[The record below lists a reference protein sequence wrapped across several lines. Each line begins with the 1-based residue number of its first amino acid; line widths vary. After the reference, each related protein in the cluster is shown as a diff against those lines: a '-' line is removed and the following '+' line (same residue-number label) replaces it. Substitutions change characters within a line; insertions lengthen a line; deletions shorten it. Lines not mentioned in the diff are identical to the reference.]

1 MSDSGSPSGAKTYL
15 RLLGYVVRYW
25 FPFLISVAGL
35 MLHSLAEIAFIDLLG
50 YITDTVGSLTGSAAQ
65 VGSVPRSGMIAGLA
79 QKLFSDELIAESW
92 LVIPL
97 FLIMISAVRGIGY
110 LIGTYFLAYVA
121 NCLVH
126 ALRTDL
132 FNRYLVLPFKFFD
145 QNMAGH
151 LVSLLTFN
159 VQQVTE
165 AGTKAIKTVIQQGSL
180 VIGLMAYLLY
190 TNWILTLFFILS
202 VPFIGYIVAK
212 VSKRF
217 RLISKNIMTA
227 MGDVTHVT
235 QETVHGYQ
243 AVRMFGAVGSERR
256 RMSAASHNNRRQNM
270 KMAFA
275 GALSNPLIILIVSFA
290 FAGITG
296 FMLNP
301 FILNTMT
308 TGSFITFIVASGVLI
323 KPIRQLTEV
332 NSDIQKGI
340 AASESIFTV
349 IDEPAEVDDGKYEVE
364 VVSGKFEFS
373 NISFAYDGSDKEVLK
388 DVSFSVNPGEMIALV
403 GSSGSGKTSLVS
415 LIPRFYRHEKG
426 HILLDGTNVNEFSLI
441 NLRSHIAIVSQNV
454 TLFNGSIFDNIA
466 YGELHNRSSERVKA
480 AAQVAHATE
489 FIEDMP
495 DGFDTPVGDNGVM
508 LSGGQRQRIAIAR
521 AVLKNAPILI
531 LDEATSALDTDSE
544 RHIQAALEDLM
555 KGRTSFVIAH
565 RLSTVEKADRIL
577 VLEKGEIVEQGTHKA
592 LLDAEGRYANLYR
605 KQFDEPKER

>member
-1 MSDSGSPSGAKTYL
+1 MHDAVKPSGIKTYF
-15 RLLGYVVRYW
+15 RLLGYVARYW
-25 FPFLISVAGL
+25 FPFLISVMGL
-35 MLHSLAEIAFIDLLG
+35 MLHSFAEIAFIDLLG
-50 YITDTVGSLTGSAAQ
+50 YITDTVGVLTGSADGTRNIPKMGITAGFAQ
-65 VGSVPRSGMIAGLA
+65 E
-79 QKLFSDELIAESW
+79 LFGPELIKESW

-121 NCLVH
+121 NYLVH

-132 FNRYLVLPFKFFD
+132 FNRYLLLPFKFFD
-145 QNMAGH
+145 QTMAGH
-151 LVSLLTFN
+151 LVSVVTFN

-180 VIGLMAYLLY
+180 VIGLMGYLLY
-190 TNWILTLFFILS
+190 TNWILTLFFFL
-202 VPFIGYIVAK
+202 VLPLIGFIVAK

-217 RLISKNIMTA
+217 RLISKNIMSS

-235 QETVHGYQ
+235 QEAVTGYQ
-243 AVRMFGAVGSERR
+243 AVRMFGAVLSERS
-256 RMSAASHNNRRQNM
+256 RMSNASNDNRRQNM

-301 FILNTMT
+301 FILETMT

-340 AASESIFTV
+340 AASESIFNI
-349 IDEPAEVDDGKYEVE
+349 IDSPAEVDNGTFETE
-364 VVSGKFEFS
+364 VVSGRFDFS
-373 NISFAYDGSDKEVLK
+373 DVSFAYERTGKEVLK
-388 DVSFSVNPGEMIALV
+388 HISFSVSPGETIALV

-415 LIPRFYRHEKG
+415 LIPRFYNYEQGK
-426 HILLDGTNVNEFSLI
+426 ILLDGTDINDFSLA

-454 TLFNGSIFDNIA
+454 TLFNGSIFNNIA
-466 YGELHNRSSERVKA
+466 YGELQGASLEKVRNA
-480 AAQVAHATE
+480 AKIAHATE
-489 FIEDMP
+489 FIEEMP
-495 DGFDTPVGDNGVM
+495 NGFETEVGDNGVM

-544 RHIQAALEDLM
+544 RHIQQALEELM

-577 VLEKGEIVEQGTHKA
+577 VLEKGQIIEHGSHEELIQAK
-592 LLDAEGRYANLYR
+592 GRYANLYR
-605 KQFDEPKER
+605 KQFDEPKEE

>member
-1 MSDSGSPSGAKTYL
+1 MSDSGSTSGAKTYL

-25 FPFLISVAGL
+25 FPFLISIVGL

-65 VGSVPRSGMIAGLA
+65 VGSVPRSGMTAGLA

-121 NCLVH
+121 NGLVH

-180 VIGLMAYLLY
+180 VIGIMAYLFY
-190 TNWILTLFFILS
+190 TNWILTLFFILI
-202 VPFIGYIVAK
+202 VPIIGYIVAK

-256 RMSAASHNNRRQNM
+256 RMSAATYNNRR
-270 KMAFA
+270 
-275 GALSNPLIILIVSFA
+275 
-290 FAGITG
+290 
-296 FMLNP
+296 
-301 FILNTMT
+301 
-308 TGSFITFIVASGVLI
+308 
-323 KPIRQLTEV
+323 
-332 NSDIQKGI
+332 
-340 AASESIFTV
+340 
-349 IDEPAEVDDGKYEVE
+349 
-364 VVSGKFEFS
+364 
-373 NISFAYDGSDKEVLK
+373 
-388 DVSFSVNPGEMIALV
+388 
-403 GSSGSGKTSLVS
+403 
-415 LIPRFYRHEKG
+415 
-426 HILLDGTNVNEFSLI
+426 
-441 NLRSHIAIVSQNV
+441 
-454 TLFNGSIFDNIA
+454 
-466 YGELHNRSSERVKA
+466 
-480 AAQVAHATE
+480 
-489 FIEDMP
+489 
-495 DGFDTPVGDNGVM
+495 
-508 LSGGQRQRIAIAR
+508 
-521 AVLKNAPILI
+521 
-531 LDEATSALDTDSE
+531 
-544 RHIQAALEDLM
+544 
-555 KGRTSFVIAH
+555 
-565 RLSTVEKADRIL
+565 
-577 VLEKGEIVEQGTHKA
+577 
-592 LLDAEGRYANLYR
+592 
-605 KQFDEPKER
+605 